1 MFRKISNFFKIK
13 KNKYKKNKYKKNKY
27 KKNKYRVAVLFYGH
41 ARTFKQT
48 YDSFKKNILDVNKEI
63 DIDIF
68 IHTWDELEHLD
79 LRHQY
84 KKDLRIAGKPLTQ
97 EDINFLKNKYKPLK
111 IKIDKQLTF
120 SESQINY
127 IKKKGFN
134 EKSYI
139 ANYNISYSISE
150 SNRLK
155 NMSQNKYDL
164 IIMTRLD
171 IMFLKPL
178 KLFEALENS
187 CKNKIDFLNFSAT
200 DFNNVVFYTYM
211 QSDNMELFR
220 NQNRYITG
228 IDLFLIAGNKAI
240 EYISNWHNKV
250 LNYHPMGVGPERWIT
265 KQIKDYNLNL
275 QLMYYSK
282 PDCYI
287 IFRSNTNDLK
297 YEKQMQEIEEAK
309 RRWEYDKVQFLY
321 ENIIKNEYYLFEF
334 VRFLADIG
342 KLERIYKLFFIDFG
356 IDVIRKLIEKGVKD
370 SEVGVNMLNFFINI
384 FNPSILEYKDNI
396 ESKILYL
403 TYHEDFDRL
412 ISLFRHNTNI
422 LKKDCGK
429 MQMIINFSLNKMMEN
444 NYLKEDL
451 ILPILYL
458 YENSK
463 NINQQRKKFV
473 LSSCIEYF
481 DKKQEPLF
489 FKCANSILI
498 GSLLSQMNFEQGRRA
513 YEFKNYQCFRKYH
526 LNNKIDNV
534 KIDNVKIDNVK
545 IDNVKIDNVKI
556 AVCLSGLFRG
566 DIYKVIANLKFN
578 LIDNLN
584 ADLFIFTWDRYV
596 QYPGF
601 CGDEN
606 WVYRLFGGK
615 FLKKCPDE
623 LKTLSFLKQK
633 FPNTYSKLNIEQ
645 GVQKINQKYIQD
657 IVKCSNIQIQNEEEF
672 ISSLYLNM
680 TSKRETN
687 RIKMF
692 YGIYKSIQMALE
704 YEKINK
710 FRYDYIF
717 RVRPDIGL
725 IGNIEI
731 KDLNKLKNNEL
742 AVDFFS
748 YGVQDQFFYAHRN
761 VMIEVAKIWEYCYE
775 KNDIFLRSFDSSHY
789 LLFIYLTLRNILT
802 VKPNFRRDVS
812 LATRDNVFPNVAKE
826 LQEDFLKLNMKIENN
841 INIKNFLEEMFL
853 TSSN

>member
-1 MFRKISNFFKIK
+1 MFRKISNFFKI
-13 KNKYKKNKYKKNKY
+13 KKNKY

-155 NMSQNKYDL
+155 NTSQNKYDL

-187 CKNKIDFLNFSAT
+187 CKNKIDFLNFSVT

-356 IDVIRKLIEKGVKD
+356 IDVIRKLIEKDVKD
-370 SEVGVNMLNFFINI
+370 SEVGINMLNFFINI

-451 ILPILYL
+451 ILPILRL

-498 GSLLSQMNFEQGRRA
+498 GSLLSQMNFEQGRRV

-584 ADLFIFTWDRYV
+584 ADLFIFTWDRHV

-633 FPNTYSKLNIEQ
+633 FPNTYNKLNIEQ

-672 ISSLYLNM
+672 ISSLDLNM

-731 KDLNKLKNNEL
+731 KDLNKLQNNEL

>member
-1 MFRKISNFFKIK
+1 
-13 KNKYKKNKYKKNKY
+13 
-27 KKNKYRVAVLFYGH
+27 
-41 ARTFKQT
+41 
-48 YDSFKKNILDVNKEI
+48 
-63 DIDIF
+63 
-68 IHTWDELEHLD
+68 
-79 LRHQY
+79 
-84 KKDLRIAGKPLTQ
+84 
-97 EDINFLKNKYKPLK
+97 
-111 IKIDKQLTF
+111 
-120 SESQINY
+120 
-127 IKKKGFN
+127 
-134 EKSYI
+134 
-139 ANYNISYSISE
+139 SISE

-545 IDNVKIDNVKI
+545 IDNVKI

>member
-1 MFRKISNFFKIK
+1 MFRKISNFFKI
-13 KNKYKKNKYKKNKY
+13 KKNKY

-370 SEVGVNMLNFFINI
+370 SEIGVNMLNFFINI

-526 LNNKIDNV
+526 LNN

>member
-1 MFRKISNFFKIK
+1 MFRKISNFFKI
-13 KNKYKKNKYKKNKY
+13 KKNKY

-545 IDNVKIDNVKI
+545 IDNVKI

-775 KNDIFLRSFDSSHY
+775 KNDIFLRSFDSS
-789 LLFIYLTLRNILT
+789 
-802 VKPNFRRDVS
+802 
-812 LATRDNVFPNVAKE
+812 
-826 LQEDFLKLNMKIENN
+826 
-841 INIKNFLEEMFL
+841 
-853 TSSN
+853 

>member
-1 MFRKISNFFKIK
+1 MFRKISNFFKI
-13 KNKYKKNKYKKNKY
+13 KKNKY

-370 SEVGVNMLNFFINI
+370 SEIGVNMLNFFINI

-526 LNNKIDNV
+526 LNN
-534 KIDNVKIDNVK
+534 KIDNVK

>member
-1 MFRKISNFFKIK
+1 MFRKISNFFKI
-13 KNKYKKNKYKKNKY
+13 KKNKY

-853 TSSN
+853 TS

>member
-1 MFRKISNFFKIK
+1 
-13 KNKYKKNKYKKNKY
+13 
-27 KKNKYRVAVLFYGH
+27 
-41 ARTFKQT
+41 
-48 YDSFKKNILDVNKEI
+48 
-63 DIDIF
+63 
-68 IHTWDELEHLD
+68 
-79 LRHQY
+79 
-84 KKDLRIAGKPLTQ
+84 RIAGKPLTQ

>member
-1 MFRKISNFFKIK
+1 MFRKISNFFKI
-13 KNKYKKNKYKKNKY
+13 KKNKY

-545 IDNVKIDNVKI
+545 IDNVKI

-826 LQEDFLKLNMKIENN
+826 LQEDF
-841 INIKNFLEEMFL
+841 
-853 TSSN
+853 

>member
-1 MFRKISNFFKIK
+1 
-13 KNKYKKNKYKKNKY
+13 
-27 KKNKYRVAVLFYGH
+27 

>member
-1 MFRKISNFFKIK
+1 I
-13 KNKYKKNKYKKNKY
+13 KKNKY

>member
-1 MFRKISNFFKIK
+1 MFRKISNFFKI
-13 KNKYKKNKYKKNKY
+13 KKNKY

-187 CKNKIDFLNFSAT
+187 CKNKIDFLNFSVT

-545 IDNVKIDNVKI
+545 IDNVKI

>member
-1 MFRKISNFFKIK
+1 MFRKISNFFKI
-13 KNKYKKNKYKKNKY
+13 KKNKY

-545 IDNVKIDNVKI
+545 I

>member
-1 MFRKISNFFKIK
+1 MFRKISNFFKI
-13 KNKYKKNKYKKNKY
+13 KKNKY

-526 LNNKIDNV
+526 LNNKIDNI

>member
-1 MFRKISNFFKIK
+1 MFRKISNFFKI
-13 KNKYKKNKYKKNKY
+13 KKNKY

-68 IHTWDELEHLD
+68 IYTWDELEHLD

-545 IDNVKIDNVKI
+545 IDNVKI

>member
-1 MFRKISNFFKIK
+1 MFRKISNFFKI
-13 KNKYKKNKYKKNKY
+13 

-556 AVCLSGLFRG
+556 DNVKIAVCLSGLFRG

>member
-13 KNKYKKNKYKKNKY
+13 KINI

-526 LNNKIDNV
+526 LNNKIDN
-534 KIDNVKIDNVK
+534 
-545 IDNVKIDNVKI
+545 
-556 AVCLSGLFRG
+556 
-566 DIYKVIANLKFN
+566 
-578 LIDNLN
+578 
-584 ADLFIFTWDRYV
+584 
-596 QYPGF
+596 
-601 CGDEN
+601 
-606 WVYRLFGGK
+606 
-615 FLKKCPDE
+615 
-623 LKTLSFLKQK
+623 
-633 FPNTYSKLNIEQ
+633 
-645 GVQKINQKYIQD
+645 
-657 IVKCSNIQIQNEEEF
+657 
-672 ISSLYLNM
+672 
-680 TSKRETN
+680 
-687 RIKMF
+687 
-692 YGIYKSIQMALE
+692 
-704 YEKINK
+704 
-710 FRYDYIF
+710 
-717 RVRPDIGL
+717 
-725 IGNIEI
+725 
-731 KDLNKLKNNEL
+731 
-742 AVDFFS
+742 
-748 YGVQDQFFYAHRN
+748 
-761 VMIEVAKIWEYCYE
+761 
-775 KNDIFLRSFDSSHY
+775 
-789 LLFIYLTLRNILT
+789 
-802 VKPNFRRDVS
+802 
-812 LATRDNVFPNVAKE
+812 
-826 LQEDFLKLNMKIENN
+826 
-841 INIKNFLEEMFL
+841 
-853 TSSN
+853 

>member
-1 MFRKISNFFKIK
+1 MFRKISNFFKI
-13 KNKYKKNKYKKNKY
+13 KKNKY

-545 IDNVKIDNVKI
+545 IDNVKI

-748 YGVQDQFFYAHRN
+748 YGVQDQ
-761 VMIEVAKIWEYCYE
+761 
-775 KNDIFLRSFDSSHY
+775 
-789 LLFIYLTLRNILT
+789 
-802 VKPNFRRDVS
+802 
-812 LATRDNVFPNVAKE
+812 
-826 LQEDFLKLNMKIENN
+826 
-841 INIKNFLEEMFL
+841 
-853 TSSN
+853 

>member
-1 MFRKISNFFKIK
+1 
-13 KNKYKKNKYKKNKY
+13 Y

>member
-1 MFRKISNFFKIK
+1 M
-13 KNKYKKNKYKKNKY
+13 
-27 KKNKYRVAVLFYGH
+27 
-41 ARTFKQT
+41 
-48 YDSFKKNILDVNKEI
+48 DVNKEI

-556 AVCLSGLFRG
+556 DNVKIAVCLSGLFRG

-853 TSSN
+853 TS

>member
-13 KNKYKKNKYKKNKY
+13 KINI

-556 AVCLSGLFRG
+556 DNVKIAVCLSGLFRG

>member
-1 MFRKISNFFKIK
+1 
-13 KNKYKKNKYKKNKY
+13 
-27 KKNKYRVAVLFYGH
+27 
-41 ARTFKQT
+41 
-48 YDSFKKNILDVNKEI
+48 
-63 DIDIF
+63 
-68 IHTWDELEHLD
+68 
-79 LRHQY
+79 
-84 KKDLRIAGKPLTQ
+84 
-97 EDINFLKNKYKPLK
+97 
-111 IKIDKQLTF
+111 
-120 SESQINY
+120 
-127 IKKKGFN
+127 FN

>member
-1 MFRKISNFFKIK
+1 
-13 KNKYKKNKYKKNKY
+13 
-27 KKNKYRVAVLFYGH
+27 
-41 ARTFKQT
+41 
-48 YDSFKKNILDVNKEI
+48 
-63 DIDIF
+63 
-68 IHTWDELEHLD
+68 
-79 LRHQY
+79 
-84 KKDLRIAGKPLTQ
+84 
-97 EDINFLKNKYKPLK
+97 
-111 IKIDKQLTF
+111 
-120 SESQINY
+120 
-127 IKKKGFN
+127 
-134 EKSYI
+134 
-139 ANYNISYSISE
+139 
-150 SNRLK
+150 NRLK

>member
-1 MFRKISNFFKIK
+1 MFRKISNFFKI
-13 KNKYKKNKYKKNKY
+13 

-534 KIDNVKIDNVK
+534 KIDNVKI
-545 IDNVKIDNVKI
+545 

>member
-1 MFRKISNFFKIK
+1 
-13 KNKYKKNKYKKNKY
+13 
-27 KKNKYRVAVLFYGH
+27 
-41 ARTFKQT
+41 
-48 YDSFKKNILDVNKEI
+48 
-63 DIDIF
+63 
-68 IHTWDELEHLD
+68 
-79 LRHQY
+79 
-84 KKDLRIAGKPLTQ
+84 
-97 EDINFLKNKYKPLK
+97 
-111 IKIDKQLTF
+111 
-120 SESQINY
+120 
-127 IKKKGFN
+127 
-134 EKSYI
+134 
-139 ANYNISYSISE
+139 
-150 SNRLK
+150 
-155 NMSQNKYDL
+155 
-164 IIMTRLD
+164 RLD

-556 AVCLSGLFRG
+556 DNVKIAVCLSGLFRG

>member
-1 MFRKISNFFKIK
+1 MFRKISNFFKI
-13 KNKYKKNKYKKNKY
+13 KKNKY

-211 QSDNMELFR
+211 QSDTMELFR

>member
-1 MFRKISNFFKIK
+1 MFRKISNFFKI
-13 KNKYKKNKYKKNKY
+13 KKNKY

-48 YDSFKKNILDVNKEI
+48 YDSFKNNILDVNKEI

-545 IDNVKIDNVKI
+545 IDNVKI

>member
-1 MFRKISNFFKIK
+1 
-13 KNKYKKNKYKKNKY
+13 
-27 KKNKYRVAVLFYGH
+27 
-41 ARTFKQT
+41 
-48 YDSFKKNILDVNKEI
+48 
-63 DIDIF
+63 
-68 IHTWDELEHLD
+68 
-79 LRHQY
+79 
-84 KKDLRIAGKPLTQ
+84 
-97 EDINFLKNKYKPLK
+97 
-111 IKIDKQLTF
+111 
-120 SESQINY
+120 
-127 IKKKGFN
+127 
-134 EKSYI
+134 
-139 ANYNISYSISE
+139 
-150 SNRLK
+150 
-155 NMSQNKYDL
+155 
-164 IIMTRLD
+164 TRLD

-853 TSSN
+853 TS

>member
-1 MFRKISNFFKIK
+1 
-13 KNKYKKNKYKKNKY
+13 
-27 KKNKYRVAVLFYGH
+27 LFYGH

>member
-1 MFRKISNFFKIK
+1 
-13 KNKYKKNKYKKNKY
+13 
-27 KKNKYRVAVLFYGH
+27 
-41 ARTFKQT
+41 
-48 YDSFKKNILDVNKEI
+48 
-63 DIDIF
+63 
-68 IHTWDELEHLD
+68 
-79 LRHQY
+79 
-84 KKDLRIAGKPLTQ
+84 
-97 EDINFLKNKYKPLK
+97 
-111 IKIDKQLTF
+111 
-120 SESQINY
+120 
-127 IKKKGFN
+127 
-134 EKSYI
+134 
-139 ANYNISYSISE
+139 
-150 SNRLK
+150 
-155 NMSQNKYDL
+155 
-164 IIMTRLD
+164 
-171 IMFLKPL
+171 
-178 KLFEALENS
+178 
-187 CKNKIDFLNFSAT
+187 
-200 DFNNVVFYTYM
+200 
-211 QSDNMELFR
+211 
-220 NQNRYITG
+220 
-228 IDLFLIAGNKAI
+228 
-240 EYISNWHNKV
+240 
-250 LNYHPMGVGPERWIT
+250 
-265 KQIKDYNLNL
+265 
-275 QLMYYSK
+275 
-282 PDCYI
+282 
-287 IFRSNTNDLK
+287 
-297 YEKQMQEIEEAK
+297 
-309 RRWEYDKVQFLY
+309 
-321 ENIIKNEYYLFEF
+321 
-334 VRFLADIG
+334 
-342 KLERIYKLFFIDFG
+342 
-356 IDVIRKLIEKGVKD
+356 
-370 SEVGVNMLNFFINI
+370 
-384 FNPSILEYKDNI
+384 
-396 ESKILYL
+396 
-403 TYHEDFDRL
+403 
-412 ISLFRHNTNI
+412 
-422 LKKDCGK
+422 
-429 MQMIINFSLNKMMEN
+429 
-444 NYLKEDL
+444 
-451 ILPILYL
+451 
-458 YENSK
+458 SK

>member
-1 MFRKISNFFKIK
+1 
-13 KNKYKKNKYKKNKY
+13 
-27 KKNKYRVAVLFYGH
+27 
-41 ARTFKQT
+41 
-48 YDSFKKNILDVNKEI
+48 
-63 DIDIF
+63 
-68 IHTWDELEHLD
+68 
-79 LRHQY
+79 
-84 KKDLRIAGKPLTQ
+84 
-97 EDINFLKNKYKPLK
+97 
-111 IKIDKQLTF
+111 
-120 SESQINY
+120 
-127 IKKKGFN
+127 
-134 EKSYI
+134 
-139 ANYNISYSISE
+139 SE

-556 AVCLSGLFRG
+556 DNVKIAVCLSGLFRG

>member
-1 MFRKISNFFKIK
+1 M
-13 KNKYKKNKYKKNKY
+13 
-27 KKNKYRVAVLFYGH
+27 
-41 ARTFKQT
+41 
-48 YDSFKKNILDVNKEI
+48 DVNKEI

-545 IDNVKIDNVKI
+545 IDNVKI

-812 LATRDNVFPNVAKE
+812 LATRDNVFP
-826 LQEDFLKLNMKIENN
+826 
-841 INIKNFLEEMFL
+841 
-853 TSSN
+853 

>member
-1 MFRKISNFFKIK
+1 M
-13 KNKYKKNKYKKNKY
+13 
-27 KKNKYRVAVLFYGH
+27 
-41 ARTFKQT
+41 
-48 YDSFKKNILDVNKEI
+48 DVNKEI

-545 IDNVKIDNVKI
+545 IDNVKI

>member
-1 MFRKISNFFKIK
+1 MFRKISNFFKI
-13 KNKYKKNKYKKNKY
+13 KKNKY

-545 IDNVKIDNVKI
+545 IDNVKI

-853 TSSN
+853 TSS

>member
-1 MFRKISNFFKIK
+1 MFRKISNFFKI
-13 KNKYKKNKYKKNKY
+13 KKNKY

-287 IFRSNTNDLK
+287 IFRSNINDLK

>member
-13 KNKYKKNKYKKNKY
+13 KNKYKKNKY
-27 KKNKYRVAVLFYGH
+27 RVVVLFYGH

>member
-1 MFRKISNFFKIK
+1 
-13 KNKYKKNKYKKNKY
+13 
-27 KKNKYRVAVLFYGH
+27 
-41 ARTFKQT
+41 
-48 YDSFKKNILDVNKEI
+48 
-63 DIDIF
+63 
-68 IHTWDELEHLD
+68 
-79 LRHQY
+79 
-84 KKDLRIAGKPLTQ
+84 
-97 EDINFLKNKYKPLK
+97 
-111 IKIDKQLTF
+111 
-120 SESQINY
+120 
-127 IKKKGFN
+127 
-134 EKSYI
+134 
-139 ANYNISYSISE
+139 
-150 SNRLK
+150 
-155 NMSQNKYDL
+155 
-164 IIMTRLD
+164 
-171 IMFLKPL
+171 FLKPL

-556 AVCLSGLFRG
+556 DNVKIDNVKIAVCLSGLFRG

>member
-1 MFRKISNFFKIK
+1 MFRKISNFFKI
-13 KNKYKKNKYKKNKY
+13 KKNKY

-309 RRWEYDKVQFLY
+309 RRWKYDKVQFLY

>member
-1 MFRKISNFFKIK
+1 M
-13 KNKYKKNKYKKNKY
+13 
-27 KKNKYRVAVLFYGH
+27 
-41 ARTFKQT
+41 
-48 YDSFKKNILDVNKEI
+48 DVNKEI

-370 SEVGVNMLNFFINI
+370 SEIGVNMLNFFINI

-526 LNNKIDNV
+526 LNN

>member
-1 MFRKISNFFKIK
+1 
-13 KNKYKKNKYKKNKY
+13 
-27 KKNKYRVAVLFYGH
+27 
-41 ARTFKQT
+41 
-48 YDSFKKNILDVNKEI
+48 
-63 DIDIF
+63 
-68 IHTWDELEHLD
+68 
-79 LRHQY
+79 RHQY

-545 IDNVKIDNVKI
+545 I

>member
-1 MFRKISNFFKIK
+1 MFRKISNFFKI
-13 KNKYKKNKYKKNKY
+13 KKNKY

-545 IDNVKIDNVKI
+545 IDNVKI

-812 LATRDNVFPNVAKE
+812 
-826 LQEDFLKLNMKIENN
+826 
-841 INIKNFLEEMFL
+841 
-853 TSSN
+853 